1 VILLTGATGQVGTAL
16 RPLLADLDEV
26 VAPARAAFDLA
37 TPLALPDLLDRW
49 RPTVVVNC
57 AAWTDVDAAETH
69 EDVATTVNGT
79 AVATLATWAADNDAW
94 LLTLSSDYVFP
105 GTGDRPLLEDD
116 VPDPVNAYGRS
127 KLVGEQAAVASG
139 AALVVRT
146 SWLLSATHPN
156 FVRTILAL
164 LARGEDPAV
173 VDDQHGS
180 PTIVADL
187 ARALADLLARR
198 PVGILHLANSGA
210 TTWWG
215 LAREAA
221 RLAGFDATRVHPV
234 ATTDRPPRLAT
245 RPAWSV
251 LGSSRIDALG
261 IPPLPAWQD
270 SLPQVVAGAGHRA
283 HGRAPGT

>member
-1 VILLTGATGQVGTAL
+1 MILLTGATGQVGTAL
-16 RPLLADLDEV
+16 APMLARLDEV
-26 VAPARAAFDLA
+26 VAPSRDAFDLA
-37 TPLALPDLLDRW
+37 APQSLPDVLDRL

-69 EDVATTVNGT
+69 EDAATTVNGA
-79 AVATLATWAADNDAW
+79 AVAVLAGWAAANDAW
-94 LLTLSSDYVFP
+94 LVTLSSDYVFD
-105 GTGDRPLLEDD
+105 GTSDRPLLEDD
-116 VPDPVNAYGRS
+116 ATDPVNAYGRS
-127 KLVGEQAAVASG
+127 KLVGEQAARASG

-156 FVRTILAL
+156 FVRTILSL

-180 PTIVADL
+180 PTVVADL
-187 ARALADLLARR
+187 AAALVGLVAGR
-198 PVGILHLANSGA
+198 PVGVLHLTNTGV

-221 RLAGFDATRVHPV
+221 RLAGFDPARVHPV
-234 ATTDRPPRLAT
+234 ATADGPSRPAP

-251 LGSSRIDALG
+251 LGSRRRGELG
-261 IPPLPAWQD
+261 IAPLPPWQS
-270 SLPQVVAGAGHRA
+270 SLPRVVAGAGHPADRPTA
-283 HGRAPGT
+283 